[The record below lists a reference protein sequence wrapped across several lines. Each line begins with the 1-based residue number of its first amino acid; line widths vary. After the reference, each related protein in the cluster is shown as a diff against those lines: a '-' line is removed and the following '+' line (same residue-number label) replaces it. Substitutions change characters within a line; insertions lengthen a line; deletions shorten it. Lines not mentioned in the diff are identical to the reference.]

1 MRGLR
6 YRGVERDRRFNGLDS
21 RITLVAA
28 KNGVDRIENR
38 DVNDGHGAAGAAGS
52 ELFAKGADFTER
64 ERGVIESAGV
74 DGDLVPAMN
83 RIERIL
89 RGLICAS
96 GLRAAEARSEE
107 IAETGCARV
116 IAQRQAKR
124 QKDCGG

>member
-1 MRGLR
+1 MRSLR
-6 YRGVERDRRFNGLDS
+6 DCGVERDRRFNRLDS

-28 KNGVDRIENR
+28 KDSVDRIENR
-38 DVNDGHGAAGAAGS
+38 DVHDGHGATGASGS
-52 ELFAKGADFTER
+52 ELLAKGANFTGR
-64 ERGVIESAGV
+64 DRGVIESAGV

-83 RIERIL
+83 RIERVF